1 MTANEWGTLREP
13 TIPAPAETEPSRVA
27 ARAARS
33 SPGAADEDLG
43 RYGSE
48 RWVMPGYG
56 ESGPKCGI
64 WFPESVCGDCGH
76 TEMNVHR
83 CGRRSCPDCWHR
95 WANEA
100 GVRAALR
107 VQSFRYTQPDNY
119 QRQAAHAVLSP
130 PEGEVMNE
138 REFYEKKSKAA
149 DIAKEKG
156 FRGFSIIAHPWRV
169 EDDTKRVYRDV
180 DPEVGIWVWLRQN
193 FPEKELKERIYWSPH
208 YHIVGLTSADMD
220 GAADSDDWVY
230 HFIRSMKPFGGSR
243 DEDSHEDMFGTFRYL
258 LSHTGF
264 PEESTKQAIT
274 WYGDLANAVF
284 VEDATADYQIEKPS
298 KGVRDVMKRVL
309 ESLVG
314 VEVEEDE
321 GGGGED
327 ESDDNGECP
336 VDDCDGV
343 LIDVFDVGAYLRHN
357 EPPPDVVERMRIARD
372 WRLGDIS
379 PPAGLMRPTSEQDAQ
394 EAFEVMLNGR

>member
-1 MTANEWGTLREP
+1 
-13 TIPAPAETEPSRVA
+13 
-27 ARAARS
+27 
-33 SPGAADEDLG
+33 
-43 RYGSE
+43 
-48 RWVMPGYG
+48 
-56 ESGPKCGI
+56 
-64 WFPESVCGDCGH
+64 
-76 TEMNVHR
+76 
-83 CGRRSCPDCWHR
+83 
-95 WANEA
+95 
-100 GVRAALR
+100 
-107 VQSFRYTQPDNY
+107 
-119 QRQAAHAVLSP
+119 
-130 PEGEVMNE
+130 MNE
-138 REFYEKKSKAA
+138 REFYNGKSKAA

-169 EDDTKRVYRDV
+169 KDDTKQIYRDV
-180 DPEVGIWVWLRQN
+180 DPEVGIWVWLREN

-230 HFIRSMKPFGGSR
+230 HFIRSMKPFDGSR

-264 PEESTKQAIT
+264 PEESTKQAMT
-274 WYGDLANAVF
+274 WYGDLANAVLG
-284 VEDATADYQIEKPS
+284 EDSTAEYQIGKPS

-321 GGGGED
+321 GGGRDD

-336 VDDCDGV
+336 CDDCDGV
-343 LIDVFDVGAYLRHN
+343 LIDVFDVGSYLRHN
-357 EPPPDVVERMRIARD
+357 EPPPDVAERMRIARD

-379 PPAGLMRPTSEQDAQ
+379 PPAGLMRPGSEIEAQ